1 MVPVFIWRFGP
12 IHSSLAH
19 IQASVSPNDISA
31 KKIVKSVDRTDIRC
45 SFFTLMLMQD
55 KNWASLERSLLPVE
69 IGQPGQQQSIWLS
82 WTIREKALV
91 MRSTHSRSVGGCRAR
106 VTRQA
111 ATCVLKARAFY
122 DRILSGL
129 NTINLASLL
138 KAWHNQNHLESD
150 QNIEPQVN
158 LDLMLATGKSKQ
170 VRVIEPRSGW
180 CPPSDAR

>member
-1 MVPVFIWRFGP
+1 MWFQFLSGKD
-12 IHSSLAH
+12 LAL
-19 IQASVSPNDISA
+19 SRVVWLIS
-31 KKIVKSVDRTDIRC
+31 KPLCHPMIFLQNVVVKSCDRTDIRC
-45 SFFTLMLMQD
+45 SFFTLMLMQH

-129 NTINLASLL
+129 NTINLASL
-138 KAWHNQNHLESD
+138 HF
-150 QNIEPQVN
+150 
-158 LDLMLATGKSKQ
+158 SKPG
-170 VRVIEPRSGW
+170 IIKTI
-180 CPPSDAR
+180 